1 MFDQL
6 LPDACVHVG
15 NPANFLCMVIRHP
28 IFNLLPRSVH
38 LLSALLL
45 CMSARVALA
54 QDKSPV
60 ISVIQMHG
68 TVGKIPGN
76 RSGDPSFTAE
86 TLETALKKA
95 KAMNPCA
102 VVLDIDGPG
111 GLVSE
116 MRKMV
121 DVLHKA
127 QAVDGMRVVAMV
139 RNAYSAWA
147 IIALACK
154 EIVVIPTSK
163 MGAAVVIQ
171 SNGQGGF
178 VEAPEEQGAVAQKFI
193 APWKALCRQVDDLTG
208 RCQCIRD
215 AMMIQDKEL
224 WGNPK
229 SGFADAAGNGP
240 GWKCID
246 NKVTVCCLTADEML
260 TYGLATEKIQD
271 PVKGL
276 DELPIALKCP
286 PGSVVKKVTG
296 PAVAAVPPAG
306 KKVAEEAFQKAAGKL
321 REASALAK
329 QISFKAKIVTRTKSV
344 SERGAVGYQQKKV
357 SYKDHETAAEVKS
370 RVGDILAKVKAK
382 VPFTNPVAS
391 DPDFVNGINEIKR
404 LLKEAEQHLKSDA
417 PDAVLDRVGKA
428 CELMDGLAGQY

>member
-1 MFDQL
+1 
-6 LPDACVHVG
+6 
-15 NPANFLCMVIRHP
+15 MVIRHP
-28 IFNLLPRSVH
+28 IVNLISRSAF
-38 LLSALLL
+38 LLFALLL
-45 CMSARVALA
+45 FTWARESLA
-54 QDKSPV
+54 QNNASV
-60 ISVIQMHG
+60 ISVIEMHG

-76 RSGDPSFTAE
+76 RNGDPSFTAD
-86 TLETALKKA
+86 TLEAALKKA

-121 DVLHKA
+121 DVLYKA
-127 QAVDGMRVVAMV
+127 QAVDGMRVVALV

-154 EIVVIPTSK
+154 EITVIPTSK
-163 MGAAVVIQ
+163 LGAAVVIQ

-229 SGFADAAGNGP
+229 SGFADASGNGP
-240 GWKCID
+240 GWKCLD

-260 TYGLATEKIQD
+260 SYGLATEKIQD

-296 PAVAAVPPAG
+296 PAVAAAPPAG
-306 KKVAEEAFQKAAGKL
+306 KKSAEAPFRKAAGKL
-321 REASALAK
+321 REAHDMCGNISFDPRLVTKTKWVSKKGSVGYRQERVSETRMETSGEVQARVQEILSKAK
-329 QISFKAKIVTRTKSV
+329 QKLPSPTSV
-344 SERGAVGYQQKKV
+344 SSDPEFA
-357 SYKDHETAAEVKS
+357 DAIEEVKTLLQEAQTHLRS
-370 RVGDILAKVKAK
+370 ETPNAVIDRVNQARAIM
-382 VPFTNPVAS
+382 
-391 DPDFVNGINEIKR
+391 KR
-404 LLKEAEQHLKSDA
+404 LAD
-417 PDAVLDRVGKA
+417 
-428 CELMDGLAGQY
+428 QY

>member
-1 MFDQL
+1 MINQL
-6 LPDACVHVG
+6 WPSACAHTG
-15 NPANFLCMVIRHP
+15 NPTNFCHMVIRHP
-28 IFNLLPRSVH
+28 IVNLLSRSACM
-38 LLSALLL
+38 LGALLL
-45 CMSARVALA
+45 FTWARESLA
-54 QDKSPV
+54 QNNASV
-60 ISVIQMHG
+60 ISVIEMHG

-76 RSGDPSFTAE
+76 RGGDPSFTAE
-86 TLETALKKA
+86 TLAAALKKA

-127 QAVDGMRVVAMV
+127 QTVDGMRVVAMV

-154 EIVVIPTSK
+154 EIIVIPTSK

-171 SNGQGGF
+171 PNGQGGF

-208 RCQCIRD
+208 RCPCIRD

-240 GWKCID
+240 GWKCLD

-271 PVKGL
+271 PGKGL

-286 PGSVVKKVTG
+286 PATAVRKVAG
-296 PAVAAVPPAG
+296 PAITATQPPTN
-306 KKVAEEAFQKAAGKL
+306 KSAEDPFRKAAAKL
-321 REASALAK
+321 REAYDFSGH
-329 QISFKAKIVTRTKSV
+329 ISFERRTVTKTKWV
-344 SERGAVGYQQKKV
+344 STKGAVGYEQVKV
-357 SYKDHETAAEVKS
+357 EYYDRETDGEVQTRIS
-370 RVGDILAKVKAK
+370 GILSKTNQK
-382 VPFTNPVAS
+382 VPSPTSVSS
-391 DPDFVNGINEIKR
+391 DPEFSEALVEIKK
-404 LLKEAEQHLKSDA
+404 LLQEAQSHLRSEA
-417 PDAVLDRVGKA
+417 PSAVLDRIREARAIMKR
-428 CELMDGLAGQY
+428 LADQY

>member
-1 MFDQL
+1 MIDRL
-6 LPDACVHVG
+6 LPHACAHVAKQTNIRG
-15 NPANFLCMVIRHP
+15 MVIRHP
-28 IFNLLPRSVH
+28 LFNLLPCSVR
-38 LLSALLL
+38 LLSMLLL

-76 RSGDPSFTAE
+76 RSGDPSFTAD
-86 TLETALKKA
+86 TLEAALKKA

-102 VVLDIDGPG
+102 IVLDIEGPG

-121 DVLHKA
+121 DVLYKA
-127 QAVDGMRVVAMV
+127 QAVDGMRVVALV

-147 IIALACK
+147 VIALACK
-154 EIVVIPTSK
+154 EIIVIPTSK
-163 MGAAVVIQ
+163 IGAAVVIQ

-224 WGNPK
+224 WGNLN

-240 GWKCID
+240 GWKCLD

-260 TYGLATEKIQD
+260 TYGLATERIQD

-286 PGSVVKKVTG
+286 PGSLVKKVTG
-296 PAVAAVPPAG
+296 PAVAAAPPAG
-306 KKVAEEAFQKAAGKL
+306 KKPAEEAFRKAAEKL
-321 REASALAK
+321 REAHALAGK
-329 QISFKAKIVTRTKSV
+329 ISFSSQLVTRTKWI
-344 SERGAVGYQQKKV
+344 SEQGAVGYQQRKV
-357 SYKDHETAAEVKS
+357 TQQERETPAEVRD
-370 RVGDILAKVKAK
+370 RVDGVLKQVKGK
-382 VPFTNPVAS
+382 IPFATSVAS
-391 DPDFVNGINEIKR
+391 DPEFVNAIEEIKR
-404 LLKEAEQHLKSDA
+404 LLAEAQRHLKA
-417 PDAVLDRVGKA
+417 EATEAVLDRVRDARAIMKRFA
-428 CELMDGLAGQY
+428 DQY

>member
-1 MFDQL
+1 
-6 LPDACVHVG
+6 
-15 NPANFLCMVIRHP
+15 MVIRHP
-28 IFNLLPRSVH
+28 IFNLLPCSVR
-38 LLSALLL
+38 LLSMLLL

-102 VVLDIDGPG
+102 IVLDIEGPG

-121 DVLHKA
+121 DVLYKA
-127 QAVDGMRVVAMV
+127 QTVDDMRVVAMV

-154 EIVVIPTSK
+154 EIIVIPTSK
-163 MGAAVVIQ
+163 LGAAVVIQ

-193 APWKALCRQVDDLTG
+193 APWMALCRQVDDLTG
-208 RCQCIRD
+208 RCSCIRD
-215 AMMIQDKEL
+215 AMVIQDKEL
-224 WGNPK
+224 WGSPK
-229 SGFADAAGNGP
+229 LGLADAAGNGP
-240 GWKCID
+240 DWKCLD

-260 TYGLATEKIQD
+260 NYGLATDRIKD

-286 PGSVVKKVTG
+286 PGTSVKRVIA
-296 PAVAAVPPAG
+296 PSVAAPTPTG
-306 KKVAEEAFQKAAGKL
+306 KKSGEEPFRKAAEKL
-321 REASALAK
+321 REAHALAGK
-329 QISFKAKIVTRTKSV
+329 ISFSSRWVTRTKWV
-344 SERGAVGYQQKKV
+344 SEQGAVGYQKRKV
-357 SYKDHETAAEVKS
+357 TAQERETPAEVADRVDGVLKQVKS
-370 RVGDILAKVKAK
+370 KI
-382 VPFTNPVAS
+382 PFANSVAS
-391 DPDFVNGINEIKR
+391 DPEFVNGIEEIKK
-404 LLKEAEQHLKSDA
+404 LLSEAQRHLKSEA
-417 PDAVLDRVGKA
+417 PDAVLDRVRDARAIMKR
-428 CELMDGLAGQY
+428 LADQY